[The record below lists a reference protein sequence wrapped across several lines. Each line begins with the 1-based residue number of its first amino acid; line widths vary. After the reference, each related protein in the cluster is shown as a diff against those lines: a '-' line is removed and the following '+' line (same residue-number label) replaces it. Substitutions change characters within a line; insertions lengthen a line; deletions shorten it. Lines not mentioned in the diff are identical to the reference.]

1 MSTKE
6 EIQKQLKVA
15 IVEEPNNIDKIL
27 SLTRQLAL
35 ADNDKVRFSVDA
47 GVIDRLGRELVA
59 RHETAV
65 SELVKNAYDADAAYA
80 KLYFSNVD
88 DVGGQLIIEDNGNG
102 MSRGQLVNGFM
113 RISSSDKV
121 HNPLSPIYGRKRAGK
136 KGIGRFATQRLG
148 NVLTIVT
155 QTIDSQEALKVTVN
169 WDEYAMDKDLFAIA
183 NTIEVIPKEREK
195 GTTLIVDNLREWWSE
210 AMIKRVY
217 RYALDVIQ
225 PFPLSEEDTIDNDE
239 KIVDIGFNVDCYKD
253 NVAIADTKSMFYD
266 HAMAE
271 IVGSI
276 DEKGNGY
283 WEIKKSKMPEA
294 NTLQPQYF
302 SKDDKDDN
310 IPFKFLKG
318 VELKAY
324 YFVYKIGMIPKQI
337 ESYISSIS
345 NEQSGIRVYR
355 NGFRVLPYG
364 ESNDDWVELDES
376 VRKRKFLQI
385 HGNHNF
391 FGFVEVEGDNPNF
404 IELSSR
410 EGFLN
415 NEAYNEL
422 VSFVYKCL
430 TSATLRISSVR
441 GIKTK
446 TNQKDWEAKF
456 VRTPKEKVEDAVE
469 VLEDL
474 AKGFENE
481 NENIGSDSNTSQE
494 EKEKKRRE
502 NEERARRAREQAE
515 LLKETLQEIGEINML
530 RVLAGLGIVIGEYT
544 HEISQF
550 LGPFEIDSNYLV
562 NNLKKGSPEYEI
574 AVKLK
579 ERFNS
584 FRVYSS
590 YFEETVSENVN
601 RELRPIDL
609 RMVIDPFFE
618 TMQRDLERNNISIDV
633 EYSDIDLYTC
643 KMHMSEWASILF
655 NLYSNSKKALKRG
668 NPGTKRLLI
677 KAGKNEKT
685 VFVEFIDNGDG
696 IPSENRDKIFNAFFT
711 TSSPKSRR
719 KNTNEELTGTGLG
732 LKIIKDII
740 ESYQGEV
747 QLDNV
752 PQNYSTNIRI
762 DLPLTKIEEIDDE
775 NF

>member
-1 MSTKE
+1 MKNKQSIQEELQKVIEKE
-6 EIQKQLKVA
+6 PDNL
-15 IVEEPNNIDKIL
+15 DKIL

-65 SELVKNAYDADAAYA
+65 SELVKNAYDADASYA
-80 KLYFSNVD
+80 KLYFSDVD
-88 DVGGQLIIEDNGNG
+88 DVGGKLVIEDNGNG
-102 MSRGQLVNGFM
+102 MNREQLVNGFM

-121 HNPLSPIYGRKRAGK
+121 HNPLSPIYSRKRAGK

-148 NVLTIVT
+148 NILTIIT
-155 QTIDSQEALKVTVN
+155 QTNKSEEALKVTIN

-195 GTTLIVDNLREWWSE
+195 GTTLTIQNLREWWSE
-210 AMIKRVY
+210 AMLKRVY

-225 PFPLSEEDTIDNDE
+225 PFPLSEEDSIENEEEIID
-239 KIVDIGFNVDCYKD
+239 VGFNVECYKD
-253 NVAIADTKSMFYD
+253 DTAIADTESMFYD
-266 HAMAE
+266 HALGE

-276 DEKGNGY
+276 DDNGKAY
-283 WEIKKSKMPEA
+283 WKLINSKIPESISV
-294 NTLQPQYF
+294 NPQYF
-302 SKDDKDDN
+302 SKDDKDEN
-310 IPFKFLKG
+310 IPFEYLDG

-324 YFVYKIGMIPKQI
+324 YFVYNIGMIPKQV

-345 NEQSGIRVYR
+345 NDQSGIRVYR

-364 ESNDDWVELDES
+364 EPNDDWVELDES
-376 VRKRKFLQI
+376 VRKRAFLHV

-391 FGFVEVEGDNPNF
+391 FGFVEINGDNPNF

-415 NEAYNEL
+415 NEAYHEL
-422 VSFVYKCL
+422 VTFVYKCL
-430 TSATLRISSVR
+430 TSATLRISSER
-441 GIKTK
+441 GVKTK
-446 TNQKDWEAKF
+446 TNQKNWEAKYS
-456 VRTPKEKVEDAVE
+456 RSSKEKVEDAVD

-474 AKGFENE
+474 AKGFEDE
-481 NENIGSDSNTSQE
+481 NENIESDDGTSKE
-494 EKEKKRRE
+494 EKERKRRE

-515 LLKETLQEIGEINML
+515 LLKETLEEIGEINML

-550 LGPFEIDSNYLV
+550 LGPFEIDTNYLV
-562 NNLKKGSPEYEI
+562 DNLKDGSEEHEI

-584 FRVYSS
+584 FRIYSS

-601 RELRPIDL
+601 RELKPIDL

-618 TMQRDLERNNISIDV
+618 TMQRDLERNNISVNI
-633 EYSDIDLYTC
+633 EYSDLDLYTC

-655 NLYSNSKKALKRG
+655 NLYSNSKKALKRK
-668 NPGTKRLLI
+668 NPSSKKLLI
-677 KAGKNEKT
+677 KAGKNEDT
-685 VFVEFIDNGDG
+685 VYVEFIDNGDG
-696 IPSENRDKIFNAFFT
+696 IPTENRDKIFNAFFT

-719 KNTNEELTGTGLG
+719 KNTNQELTGTGLG

-747 QLDNV
+747 QLENV
-752 PQNYSTNIRI
+752 PKEYSTNIRI
-762 DLPLTKIEEIDDE
+762 DLPLTKLEEIDDE